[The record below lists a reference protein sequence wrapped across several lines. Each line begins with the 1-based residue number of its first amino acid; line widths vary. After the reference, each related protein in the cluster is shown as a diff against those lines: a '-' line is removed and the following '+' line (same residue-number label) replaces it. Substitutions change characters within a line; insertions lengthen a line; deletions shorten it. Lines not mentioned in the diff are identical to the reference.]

1 MRHLGAISER
11 EMVAHFLKT
20 ELDSVRF
27 TQQLLELLQ
36 RDGMDRRIIDEPNLQ
51 NPAENAYRSRLL
63 GDYRGYK
70 RGEGI
75 FRFVPDEA
83 AWHRYALSR
92 EELARVRYIN
102 DDYWVEL
109 SGGSRLA

>member
-1 MRHLGAISER
+1 
-11 EMVAHFLKT
+11 MVAHFLKT
-20 ELDSVRF
+20 ELNSVRF
-27 TQQLLELLQ
+27 TREILGLLQ
-36 RDGMDRRIIDEPNLQ
+36 RDGTDRRIIDAPNIHH
-51 NPAENAYRSRLL
+51 PAENAYRSRLL

-92 EELARVRYIN
+92 EELARVK
-102 DDYWVEL
+102 
-109 SGGSRLA
+109 GQP